1 MIARVFDMTIRI
13 IYFILGILV
22 PYFAEQYA
30 YSRFISGRE
39 KPEIKESETVAQGYG
54 WRLIWDASY
63 FLLFISTGYRIILV
77 MNMLSAFEWLGY
89 FCFLLGV
96 LLRILSLKEIG
107 RFYDPGIVI
116 KVDHQMVNTGPYRTL
131 RHPLHLGTVLQIG
144 GLAFFAPLWLALP
157 AVFASLWLCLYLNRT
172 EDQTH
177 AQQLGA
183 GFDTYYS
190 KTWDII
196 DLIFWKVR

>member
-1 MIARVFDMTIRI
+1 MTIHA
-13 IYFILGILV
+13 FHFVLGILV

-30 YSRFISGRE
+30 YSRFISNIE
-39 KPEIKESETVAQGYG
+39 KPEATEPGTVAQGYG
-54 WRLIWDASY
+54 WGLIWDASY
-63 FLLFISTGYRIILV
+63 FLLVISTGYRIILV
-77 MNMLSAFEWLGY
+77 INLLSAFEWLGY

-144 GLAFFAPLWLALP
+144 GLAFFSPLWVAVAAL
-157 AVFASLWLCLYLNRT
+157 FFSLLLWPFFYFT
-172 EDQTH
+172 GDPT
-177 AQQLGA
+177 
-183 GFDTYYS
+183 
-190 KTWDII
+190 
-196 DLIFWKVR
+196 

>member
-1 MIARVFDMTIRI
+1 MTIHA
-13 IYFILGILV
+13 FHFVLGILV

-30 YSRFISGRE
+30 YSRFISNIE
-39 KPEIKESETVAQGYG
+39 KPEATEPGTVAQGYG

-63 FLLFISTGYRIILV
+63 FLLVISTGYRIILV
-77 MNMLSAFEWLGY
+77 MNLLSAFEWLGY

-131 RHPLHLGTVLQIG
+131 RHPLHLGTLMQII
-144 GLAFFAPLWLALP
+144 GLAGFSPIWLALP
-157 AVFASLWLCLYLNRT
+157 AVTASLVLCLYLNRT
-172 EDQTH
+172 EDRAH
-177 AQQLGA
+177 SQQLGA
-183 GFDTYYS
+183 IFNAYYS

-196 DLIFWKVR
+196 DLFFRKNKME